1 MTFVHF
7 MYFFFC
13 MMGQVIIGAS
23 QVALVVKNLPVNAR
37 DIRGVVWS
45 LGWEDPLAEGHG
57 NPLQHSCLENPMDR
71 GAWQATVHRVARSWT
86 LLKRL
91 SMHTRKLYLQN
102 FMIYCFFFF
111 FWWGKV
117 WLLFELSQIIFLKN
131 ISYYKQTYV
140 VLSNET
146 SAQVS
151 QSIFVIPK
159 YHK

>member
-1 MTFVHF
+1 
-7 MYFFFC
+7 
-13 MMGQVIIGAS
+13 
-23 QVALVVKNLPVNAR
+23 
-37 DIRGVVWS
+37 
-45 LGWEDPLAEGHG
+45 
-57 NPLQHSCLENPMDR
+57 MDR

-91 SMHTRKLYLQN
+91 SMHTCKLYLQN
-102 FMIYCFFFF
+102 FMIYYLFSF

-131 ISYYKQTYV
+131 ISYYKQTYM
-140 VLSNET
+140 VLSNES